1 MSDEELSDYMNEGLC
16 KSLKRIQKGI
26 DREKWDETVKY
37 GWIVD
42 NLPFVI
48 LADDFKPY
56 FENEDIEEFKDF
68 NYYGRK
74 FIDFFT
80 YSFMSN
86 QLEDLEWAK
95 EIASQFPGIEIY
107 K

>member
-1 MSDEELSDYMNEGLC
+1 MDS
-16 KSLKRIQKGI
+16 K
-26 DREKWDETVKY
+26 KWEETVKY

-42 NLPFVI
+42 HLPFVI

-68 NYYGRK
+68 NYYGRR

-80 YSFMSN
+80 YSFMSG
-86 QLEDLEWAK
+86 QLEDFDWAK
-95 EIASQFPGIEIY
+95 EIASRFPRIDIY
-107 K
+107 MIKDY